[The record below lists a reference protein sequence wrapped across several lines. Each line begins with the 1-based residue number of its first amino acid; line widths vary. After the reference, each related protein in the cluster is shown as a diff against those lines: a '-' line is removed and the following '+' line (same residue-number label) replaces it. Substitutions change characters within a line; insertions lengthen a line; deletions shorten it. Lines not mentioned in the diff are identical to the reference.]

1 MKHAAVLY
9 TCIGLMGTA
18 ALAGFIDYSD
28 ASRSGVMNTLYK
40 EETASTG
47 STLMPG
53 KTIGIDDYSRG
64 PLEEVSVIKEE
75 PVATADD
82 PKKKKRSKK
91 FIQPP
96 PPPVPDAPPPPPPLI
111 KDGDIQPPPKAEL
124 PPVYVTEPVAPV
136 DVVNETP
143 VVQPVPPAEVKE
155 VRWESFS
162 RAPLKK
168 KKTAPVVKRK
178 E

>member
-28 ASRSGVMNTLYK
+28 ASRSGVMSSLYK
-40 EETASTG
+40 EETSSTG
-47 STLMPG
+47 STFISG
-53 KTIGIDDYSRG
+53 KTVDIDDYSRG
-64 PLEEVSVIKEE
+64 PLEEVSVIKDE

-91 FIQPP
+91 LIPP
-96 PPPVPDAPPPPPPLI
+96 PPPPAPDAPPPPAIKEGTTPP
-111 KDGDIQPPPKAEL
+111 PPPKAEL
-124 PPVYVTEPVAPV
+124 PPVPVTEPVPPV
-136 DVVNETP
+136 DAVNEIP
-143 VVQPVPPAEVKE
+143 VVQPVPPAEIKE

-168 KKTAPVVKRK
+168 KIARVAKRK
-178 E
+178 Q